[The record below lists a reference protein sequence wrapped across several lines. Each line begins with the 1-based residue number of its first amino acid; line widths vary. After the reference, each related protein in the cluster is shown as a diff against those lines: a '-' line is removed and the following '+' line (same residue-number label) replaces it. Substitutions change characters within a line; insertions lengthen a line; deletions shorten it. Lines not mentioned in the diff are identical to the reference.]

1 MVGSKNEHTT
11 QTVTHRNQLVISK
24 TERTTNTVTN
34 CHDLDRRGA
43 QRFSKGRD
51 ERLGFGGFRE
61 SHINQTEWKNFIA
74 GIAEVFSAVPNGE
87 VTKEKT

>member
-1 MVGSKNEHTT
+1 MTT
-11 QTVTHRNQLVISK
+11 Q
-24 TERTTNTVTN
+24 
-34 CHDLDRRGA
+34 DRRGA

-87 VTKEKT
+87 VQRDLTPNRGYLGGVRHL